1 MTRFLYFLLKK
12 LFARSCSS
20 RNQSNLLVEKMD
32 NKQSLGREERAQI
45 VTLSNFKFSVFQI
58 AKKIQVSKATV
69 HNAIMKY

>member
-1 MTRFLYFLLKK
+1 MTRFLYFLFNK

-20 RNQSNLLVEKMD
+20 RNQLNLLVEKMG

-45 VTLSNFKFSVFQI
+45 VTLNNFKFSVFPI